1 MRPSISL
8 RTNGAPTA
16 PATPS
21 LSNGPRPFEW
31 FESLTTNGLPGPVRP
46 SISLRTNGA
55 PTAPATL
62 SLSNGSRPFEWFES
76 LTTNGLPGPIP
87 APCALR
93 FPSGRTGPQPLR
105 PPRACRMG
113 PVCSNGSRASPRTDF
128 PAPSRPRAP
137 FDFPQDERGP
147 NRSGH
152 PELVE
157 WAQPLEWFE
166 SLTTNG
172 LPGPIPAPYALRF
185 PSPRTS

>member
-21 LSNGPRPFEW
+21 LSNGPSR
-31 FESLTTNGLPGPVRP
+31 
-46 SISLRTNGA
+46 
-55 PTAPATL
+55 
-62 SLSNGSRPFEWFES
+62 SNGSRASPRTDFPAPSRPRAPFDFPQDERGPNRSGHPELVEWAQPFEWFES

-113 PVCSNGSRASPRTDF
+113 PAVRMVREPHHERTSRPHPGPVRPSISLRTNGSPTAPATLSLSNGPSRSNGSRASPRTD
-128 PAPSRPRAP
+128 
-137 FDFPQDERGP
+137 
-147 NRSGH
+147 
-152 PELVE
+152 
-157 WAQPLEWFE
+157 
-166 SLTTNG
+166 
-172 LPGPIPAPYALRF
+172 
-185 PSPRTS
+185 